1 MIALTWLQLSTL
13 TQAHEFRG
21 IRIRAGEKLM
31 YKELNKSPNIR
42 FPVKVDIGMPA
53 QKVNLIIQVI
63 LGGVDVANDHPSQRV
78 QYGIDQGL
86 IFQHIHR
93 LVRCI
98 IDCQAFK
105 SDAVGIRN
113 ALFLSRSFAAKAW
126 DDSPLVLQQVDKV
139 GPVLARKLI
148 AVDINSIETLGQTDP
163 GRVQHIAGRNPPF
176 GHVMVSKA
184 KIFPKLRVGIKM
196 CGQPASLVRP
206 RLTYDKQ
213 C

>member
-1 MIALTWLQLSTL
+1 
-13 TQAHEFRG
+13 
-21 IRIRAGEKLM
+21 M
-31 YKELNKSPNIR
+31 YKELNKSTNIR
-42 FPVKVDIGMPA
+42 FPVKVDIALPA
-53 QKVNLIIQVI
+53 QKVYLIIQAI

-93 LVRCI
+93 LVRCV
-98 IDCQAFK
+98 IDCQAYK
-105 SDAVGIRN
+105 NDAVGIRN

-148 AVDINSIETLGQTDP
+148 AVDINSIDTLGQTDP

-184 KIFPKLRVGIKM
+184 KTFPKLRVGIKM
-196 CGQPASLVRP
+196 RGQPVSLIQSCP
-206 RLTYDKQ
+206 MHDKQ